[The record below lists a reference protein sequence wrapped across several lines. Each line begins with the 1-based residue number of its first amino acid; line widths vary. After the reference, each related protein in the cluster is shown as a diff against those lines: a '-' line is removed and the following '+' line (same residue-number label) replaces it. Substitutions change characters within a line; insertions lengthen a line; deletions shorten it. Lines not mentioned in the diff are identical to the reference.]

1 MNIFAI
7 KSLLIMGIIILVSC
21 SQERPSVDPP
31 IHLNPNMD
39 DQPKYEAM
47 EESKF
52 FLDKSAMR
60 MPVIGTVAR
69 GKLNEDSRYYLGKN
83 TNDTFVKKMP
93 VTITLPLLKR
103 GQKRFNIYCSPCHG
117 QTGAGQGIVIK
128 KGFLPPNSF
137 HIDRL
142 RDIEDGYIFDVIS
155 NGLRNMPSYGY
166 QVPVADRWAI
176 VSYVRALQRSQ
187 NATINDIPEDIK
199 NNMK

>member
-1 MNIFAI
+1 MRIFAI
-7 KSLLIMGIIILVSC
+7 KSLLIMGIIILISC

-60 MPVIGTVAR
+60 VPVKGTVAR
-69 GKLNEDSRYYLGKN
+69 GKLNQDTRYYLGKN

-93 VTITLPLLKR
+93 VAITLPLLKR
-103 GQKRFNIYCSPCHG
+103 GQKRFNIYCAPCHG

-128 KGFLPPNSF
+128 KGFLPPQ
-137 HIDRL
+137 L
-142 RDIEDGYIFDVIS
+142 
-155 NGLRNMPSYGY
+155 LSY
-166 QVPVADRWAI
+166 
-176 VSYVRALQRSQ
+176 
-187 NATINDIPEDIK
+187 
-199 NNMK
+199 

>member
-1 MNIFAI
+1 MNIFPI
-7 KSLLIMGIIILVSC
+7 KFLLIASVITLVSC
-21 SQERPSVDPP
+21 SRERPSVDPP

-52 FLDKSAMR
+52 FLDKSSMR
-60 MPVIGTVAR
+60 MPVDGTVAR
-69 GKLNEDSRYYLGKN
+69 SRLNEDSRYYLGKN
-83 TNDTFVKKMP
+83 ANNTFVRKIP
-93 VTITLPLLKR
+93 VSMTLPLLER
-103 GQKRFNIYCSPCHG
+103 GQKRFDIYCSPCHG

-142 RDIEDGYIFDVIS
+142 REIEDGYIFDVIR

-176 VSYVRALQRSQ
+176 VAYVRALQRSQ

-199 NNMK
+199 NNLK